1 MKKSLLFLL
10 VTVSTSFC
18 SASFAQNLQ
27 QYTQFSV
34 VVKADSTAR
43 SALLSDLMPGK
54 SGYDSPIIGTASW
67 TDNNNK
73 LQCRS
78 LLSFNYG
85 VLSRIFKPEQIAKA
99 QLVLVPLQVTND
111 IAGPEKKS
119 YKFLVQRITEPWE
132 DTSVTWLNQPKT
144 DKADEV
150 YKVVQKRKKDNYVK
164 IDVTD
169 IVRNMFRFSNNGFKF
184 GQNEIS
190 SENSP
195 YSNWFASAKNDNE
208 NARPLLIITF
218 ESQVYPYL
226 SFGETIP
233 PIPYT
238 AKDIQQMLNN
248 YIRPEPVIASQTEV
262 PVKEPVKDKENN

>member
-1 MKKSLLFLL
+1 MKKFLLFLL
-10 VTVSTSFC
+10 VTVSTSFF
-18 SASFAQNLQ
+18 STSFTQNLQ

-67 TDNNNK
+67 TDKNSK

-85 VLSRIFKPEQIAKA
+85 ILPRIFKPEQIVKA

-111 IAGPEKKS
+111 IAGPGKKP
-119 YKFLVQRITEPWE
+119 YRFLVQRITEPWG
-132 DTSVTWLNQPKT
+132 DTSVTWLNQPETDKT
-144 DKADEV
+144 DEV
-150 YKVVQKRKKDNYVK
+150 FKVAQMRKKDNYVK
-164 IDVTD
+164 IDVTG
-169 IVRNMFRFSNNGFKF
+169 IVRNMFRSGNNGFKF

-190 SENSP
+190 PENSP
-195 YSNWFASAKNDNE
+195 YSNWFASAKNENE

-218 ESQVYPYL
+218 ESQLYPYL

-248 YIRPEPVIASQTEV
+248 YIRPEPVITSPTEV
-262 PVKEPVKDKENN
+262 PVKEPVKDNN